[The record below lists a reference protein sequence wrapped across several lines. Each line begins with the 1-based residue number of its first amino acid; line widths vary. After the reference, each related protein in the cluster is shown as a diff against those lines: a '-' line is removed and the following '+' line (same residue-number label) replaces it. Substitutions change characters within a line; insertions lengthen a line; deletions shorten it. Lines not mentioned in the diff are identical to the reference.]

1 MNSTKITL
9 NFFNS
14 KMHDLVRRFNDEMR
28 RRRTLHYLKRDLRRL
43 TEQRLRDIGINP
55 ENIPHLTKC
64 EFEF

>member
-1 MNSTKITL
+1 MDSTKIIM

-14 KMHDLVRRFNDEMR
+14 KMHDLVRRFNEEKQ

>member
-1 MNSTKITL
+1 MNSTKITV

-14 KMHDLVRRFNDEMR
+14 KMHDLVRRFNDETR
-28 RRRTLHYLKRDLRRL
+28 RRRTLRHLKRDLRRL

-64 EFEF
+64 ESEF